1 MKKKK
6 AVFIVLFGV
15 LVGAF
20 GYWSVDFL
28 KPDDFQS
35 VIYTVLGPGAF
46 LGSVISGLVAK
57 KQPAFNALNISL
69 GVLLGMLSRIFADL
83 ILDPTSHNLFPF
95 ELMLGLVIVVP
106 AAFLGSFLVYGIY
119 YIAGKN

>member
-1 MKKKK
+1 MKKRKPIM
-6 AVFIVLFGV
+6 IVLLGF
-15 LVGAF
+15 LVGAI
-20 GYWSVDFL
+20 GYWTVDFSESEA
-28 KPDDFQS
+28 FS
-35 VIYTVLGPGAF
+35 GVIYTVLGPGAF

-69 GVLLGMLSRIFADL
+69 GVMLGMLSRIFADL
-83 ILDPTSHNLFPF
+83 IMDPTSHNLFPV

-106 AAFLGSFLVYGIY
+106 AAFIGSFLVYGIY